1 MHKKIALAAVIGAF
15 VAGCATQQSGEEAPK
30 AMAKPA
36 AAAVKAKP
44 KPKLMSGASASMLAN
59 TCSGCHGTHGA
70 STGPAAP
77 SIGGLSEDY
86 MVDVMQAYKSG
97 DRWSTIMGRIAKG
110 YSDQEIVAMAKFYAA
125 QPYTGMSQTEVGD
138 KARAGHKL
146 HDEYCEKCHED
157 EGRSIDDDAG
167 LLAGQWMPYLHWTMD
182 DYAAGR
188 NKGEKRMLKN
198 IKKMLDKHGPSS
210 IVDLVQYYGS
220 RK

>member
-1 MHKKIALAAVIGAF
+1 MYKKIALAAVIGAF
-15 VAGCATQQSGEEAPK
+15 VAGCATQEAGEESPK
-30 AMAKPA
+30 ASAKPA
-36 AAAVKAKP
+36 AAAAKP
-44 KPKLMSGASASMLAN
+44 MPKLMSGASAAMLAN
-59 TCSGCHGTHGA
+59 TCAGCHGTHGA

-86 MVDVMQAYKSG
+86 MIEVMQAYKSG

-110 YSDQEIVAMAKFYAA
+110 YSDQEIAAMAGFYAA
-125 QPYTGMSQTEVGD
+125 QAYVGVAQTAAGD

-146 HDEYCEKCHED
+146 HEEYCEKCHED
-157 EGRSIDDDAG
+157 EGRSIDDDSG

-188 NKGEKRMLKN
+188 NTGEKRMLKN
-198 IKKMLDKHGPSS
+198 IKKMLDEHGPSS
-210 IVDLVQYYGS
+210 IVNLVHYYGS